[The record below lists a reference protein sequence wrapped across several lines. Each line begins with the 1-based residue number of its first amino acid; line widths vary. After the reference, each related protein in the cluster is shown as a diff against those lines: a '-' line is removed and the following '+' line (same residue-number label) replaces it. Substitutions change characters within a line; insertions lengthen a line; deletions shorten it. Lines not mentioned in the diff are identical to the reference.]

1 MKKAA
6 LAVLMYVYTSLTS
19 AAVINV
25 EFKFTP
31 FTGNAKQD
39 EQVTTVAGK
48 ARVYLNNIFLAEQE
62 VRQEKVPVLF
72 EAREIAPSVWVPV
85 ASIGPALRRGRNSI
99 RFDFEPGDAKA
110 SYRAQLRW
118 AVVNDEATEQ
128 RSAGQ
133 ITSTNQSG
141 EGVEEKA
148 AAGKLSMAREFDAP
162 FATEYPWHRAPAVTA
177 LSSADRQALEAL
189 VKARADSFRPPFEGV
204 YAALKTSPQIKVED
218 VRKSKC
224 LDKAYAAGVRIDAPT
239 AGQLDATLTGNAEV
253 VLRSTSG
260 DLFRPADP
268 AKFQKIKGEEARM
281 CAGMA
286 LYSAFPP
293 RMVVARNPAGDWEAV
308 Y

>member
-62 VRQEKVPVLF
+62 VRQEKLPVLF
-72 EAREIAPSVWVPV
+72 EAREVAPSVWVPV
-85 ASIGPALRRGRNSI
+85 ASVGPALRRGRNTI

-133 ITSTNQSG
+133 VKVDQS
-141 EGVEEKA
+141 ERRRRR
-148 AAGKLSMAREFDAP
+148 GKGRRP
-162 FATEYPWHRAPAVTA
+162 G
-177 LSSADRQALEAL
+177 SSAWCASSTRRLPQNTPGIARRQ
-189 VKARADSFRPPFEGV
+189 
-204 YAALKTSPQIKVED
+204 
-218 VRKSKC
+218 
-224 LDKAYAAGVRIDAPT
+224 
-239 AGQLDATLTGNAEV
+239 
-253 VLRSTSG
+253 
-260 DLFRPADP
+260 
-268 AKFQKIKGEEARM
+268 
-281 CAGMA
+281 
-286 LYSAFPP
+286 
-293 RMVVARNPAGDWEAV
+293 
-308 Y
+308 